1 METND
6 VDKVCA
12 KCDTIIE
19 AVTCAQVRRSE
30 RVPERILA
38 LCIRNVPVT
47 LETRWSLR
55 ISIRRVV
62 RGDSVGPLCPHLTV
76 VAVGHIGLTSDSFGI
91 SAYSPPF
98 RSSAPACTCVLFVC
112 VKRPTLN

>member
-47 LETRWSLR
+47 LETQRFGTRAGLRYFSRLLARPHCLR
-55 ISIRRVV
+55 ISVLPDAIQC
-62 RGDSVGPLCPHLTV
+62 GDWEL
-76 VAVGHIGLTSDSFGI
+76 
-91 SAYSPPF
+91 Y
-98 RSSAPACTCVLFVC
+98 
-112 VKRPTLN
+112 